1 MTITLV
7 QAGSGSGK
15 TYEITKQLVQ
25 RLANGSVRPEH
36 VLATTFTNAAAA
48 ELKDRV
54 RQRIL
59 HPEEGDAEIPRARR
73 LNLAS
78 TIEEA
83 FIGTVHSIGHQIVS
97 RYAIQLGR
105 SPVVEVVEEKAQ
117 ERHLRRIF
125 AEMPPDGL
133 RELDLIARRLC
144 ITDVQKDILELLA
157 AKRSN
162 GIDDG
167 DFRQGLVDGIERLIE
182 AISGGVSQNLEAFD
196 TFYSTCKDALDR
208 IAGNEDETKTTADSR
223 RQLEDFI
230 QQRPQEW
237 RVWSK
242 VASLKW
248 AQKSKADVAFLTE
261 MARRANVHERLHADL
276 RELGAHMVN
285 QVLELQQRYRTYKD
299 EMGLADFTDL
309 EERFLELLRVE
320 WVREDLDLDLVVVD
334 EFQDTNP
341 IQLAIFQELASLAK
355 ESLWVGDKKQAIY
368 GFRGTDPELIEAVM
382 ERVQHSRPLENNW
395 RSNEGLVRFVN
406 RVFTPIFGDDAALNP
421 VHQGDSH
428 VERWIL
434 EGRNR
439 DIRQEAFVAAMQ
451 HLCEYEKPGEVAVL
465 VRKNDDAKD
474 LAALLMRAGVPA
486 LAETSGLLST
496 REGAAMMAGLRLVAD
511 PKDRLASAIV
521 RHVEDIEPTPVWFKE
536 TLAEPDA
543 LLRSPVLEAI
553 RAVNARTLPPVGAI
567 EAVIQAMELP
577 DRIAEWG
584 DPRRRAANLDALV
597 LLGKQYEERVEQEG
611 KAATITGLIYW
622 LADLRSKGEDMVPVP
637 KGVDAVTITTTW
649 KAKGLEWP
657 CVVLYEEGQAPP
669 PDPFSIQ
676 VEGGDAANG
685 RPLEGRK
692 VRYWPYPFGYTH
704 FGTKNSDGCGVKD
717 GAEQSMECQAMIAAR
732 EEETK
737 RLLYV
742 GFTRAKRKL
751 ILAEGRRNPLE
762 LLGNIVPKGE
772 GTDDDGFTY
781 ATVACANEPKP
792 VAADGETVEWF
803 DLVRGP
809 AEYPARYWS
818 PSRAEAVPCSTDLE
832 KIGEPVPRVK
842 SEDWSDLGE
851 AVHTYLAALPALRSL
866 DNDTLLRHAEAC
878 LTRWGQRGVVE
889 AEHLVRAG
897 RNLEE
902 WVEREMP
909 RATWYVEATVTA
921 PRAQGG
927 QWAGTIDL
935 LLEAEDGYAVMDHKS
950 SDFGESGWTQKAEAH
965 SGQLLTYVEL
975 LGVHEKVVKL
985 ALIHLPLAGGVV
997 EVIAK

>member
-59 HPEEGDAEIPRARR
+59 HPEEGDPEIPRARR

-78 TIEEA
+78 SIEEA

-133 RELDLIARRLC
+133 RKLDLVARRLC
-144 ITDVQKDILELLA
+144 ITDVQQDILELLA

-162 GIDDG
+162 AIGDDN
-167 DFRQGLVDGIERLIE
+167 FRHGLVDGIERLIE
-182 AISGGVSQNLEAFD
+182 TISGGVSQELEDFD
-196 TFYSTCKDALDR
+196 RFYSACMAALER
-208 IAGNEDETKTTADSR
+208 VAGNEDETKKTADSR
-223 RQLEDFI
+223 RQLQDLT
-230 QQRPQEW
+230 QQRPREW
-237 RVWSK
+237 RVWGK
-242 VASLKW
+242 VAALQW
-248 AQKSKADVAFLTE
+248 AQKSKAEVAFLTGL
-261 MARRANVHERLHADL
+261 ARRANVHARLHADL
-276 RELGAHMVN
+276 REFGEHMVN

-309 EERFLELLRVE
+309 EERFLELLSVE

-334 EFQDTNP
+334 EFQDTSP
-341 IQLAIFQELASLAK
+341 IQLAIFQELAALARK
-355 ESLWVGDKKQAIY
+355 SLWVGDKKQAIY
-368 GFRGTDPELIEAVM
+368 GFRGTDPALIEAVM

-428 VERWIL
+428 VERWVL

-439 DIRQEAFVAAMQ
+439 NLRQQAFVAAMQ
-451 HLCEYEKPGEVAVL
+451 RLCEDEKPRDVAIL
-465 VRKNDDAKD
+465 VRKNDDAKE
-474 LAALLMRAGVPA
+474 LAALLTRAGVPA

-521 RHVEDIEPTPVWFKE
+521 RHVEDVEPTPVWFGE
-536 TLAEPDA
+536 ALAEPDA
-543 LLRSPVLEAI
+543 LLRSSVLEAI
-553 RAVNARTLPPVGAI
+553 RAVDARTLPPVGVI

-584 DPRRRAANLDALV
+584 NPRRRAANLDALI
-597 LLGKQYEERVEQEG
+597 LLGKQYEERAEQEG

-622 LADLRSKGEDMVPVP
+622 LAALRSKGEDMVPVP
-637 KGVDAVTITTTW
+637 KGVEAVTITTTW

-657 CVVLYEEGQAPP
+657 CVVLYQEGQAPP

-676 VEGGDAANG
+676 LEGGNAANG
-685 RPLEGRK
+685 RPIEGRK
-692 VRYWPYPFGYTH
+692 VRYWPYPFGYTP
-704 FGTKNSDGCGVKD
+704 FGTKNADGCGVKD
-717 GAEQSMECQAMIAAR
+717 GAEQSKEGQAMIAAR
-732 EEETK
+732 EHETK

-751 ILAEGRRNPLE
+751 ILAEGRRNSLG
-762 LLGNIVPKGE
+762 LLGNIVPEGE

-792 VAADGETVEWF
+792 VAADGPTVEWF

-818 PSRAEAVPCSTDLE
+818 PSRAEAVPCSTDRE

-866 DNDTLLRHAEAC
+866 DDDTMLRHAETC

-909 RATWYVEATVTA
+909 GATWYVEVTVTA
-921 PRAQGG
+921 PRAQRG
-927 QWAGTIDL
+927 QWSGTIDL

-950 SDFGESGWTQKAEAH
+950 SDFSESGWSEKAEAH

-975 LGVHEKVVKL
+975 LGVHGKVVKL

-997 EVIAK
+997 EVTAK